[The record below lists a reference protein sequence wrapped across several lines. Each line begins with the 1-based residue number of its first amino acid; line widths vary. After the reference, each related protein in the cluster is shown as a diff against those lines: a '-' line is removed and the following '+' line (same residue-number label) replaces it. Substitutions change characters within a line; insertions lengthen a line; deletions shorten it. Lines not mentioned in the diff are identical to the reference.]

1 MKNIVTLVVF
11 AIIIAF
17 SAGSV
22 VAESNPLLTVFE
34 ALEIGMKVGEVQA
47 ALIGYEDGSKCYC
60 AFNNTK
66 DPKTIKAEWQDPQ
79 YEYTPKGEYNR
90 KNMPWGPRAE
100 LEVEMNGHYN
110 DGDAK
115 IVKATYRYKF
125 LKLEKELIKK

>member
-1 MKNIVTLVVF
+1 
-11 AIIIAF
+11 
-17 SAGSV
+17 
-22 VAESNPLLTVFE
+22 
-34 ALEIGMKVGEVQA
+34 MKVGEVQA